1 MDVISLIDGQ
11 ISIAIGVIQCT
22 LCSELCLLIVL
33 PPCVCVFFYAVQLL
47 PANSVEMIS
56 LFLE

>member
-11 ISIAIGVIQCT
+11 ISIAVGVIQCT

-33 PPCVCVFFYAVQLL
+33 PCVLCSAV
-47 PANSVEMIS
+47 AAGEFGRND
-56 LFLE
+56 